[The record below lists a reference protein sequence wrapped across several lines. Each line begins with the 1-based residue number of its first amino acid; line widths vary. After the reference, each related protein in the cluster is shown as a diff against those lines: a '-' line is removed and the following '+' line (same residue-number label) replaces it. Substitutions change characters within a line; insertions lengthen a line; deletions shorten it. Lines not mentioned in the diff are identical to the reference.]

1 MTLPEAMSAADT
13 GITAEVFVSGC
24 PLCEQAFQRVSA
36 MAGPADTIIRQDLTG
51 SQDALDRA
59 EELGITTIPSVALDG
74 RLAACCATTGVEES
88 VLRNAGLGA
97 PR

>member
-1 MTLPEAMSAADT
+1 MSAADT
-13 GITAEVFVSGC
+13 GITAEVFVSDC

-36 MAGPADTIIRQDLTG
+36 MAGPADTIIRRDLTG
-51 SQDALDRA
+51 SQEADQRA
-59 EELGITTIPSVALDG
+59 EELGITTIPAVALEG
-74 RLAACCATTGVEES
+74 RLAACCEATGVEEF